1 MANEDAGEVQQAK
14 SKKGLIIIVVVVLN
28 VLLIGGVAFFLMSRS
43 ASGDDAKDPGTS
55 RQTRSTRAVAID
67 GPIIELDGFVV
78 NLQNAR
84 DKKYLKTKMS
94 IQLYSVEDQPEFEKS
109 MSIVRNEI
117 LLQLSAIEME
127 KVQTIEGKRDL
138 EKMLV
143 QKVNGRLD
151 MDRVANIFLTEF
163 VTQ

>member
-1 MANEDAGEVQQAK
+1 MANEDTAEVQQPK
-14 SKKGLIIIVVVVLN
+14 SKKGLIIIIVVVVN
-28 VLLIGGVAFFLMSRS
+28 VLLIGGVIFFMLGNKGEGTDGADGQKPRQQRAARS
-43 ASGDDAKDPGTS
+43 VT
-55 RQTRSTRAVAID
+55 D
-67 GPIIELDGFVV
+67 GPIEELDGFVV
-78 NLQNAR
+78 NLANAR

-94 IQLYSVEDQPEFEKS
+94 VQLFSPEDQVEFDKNL
-109 MSIVRNEI
+109 SIVRNEI

-138 EKMLV
+138 EKLLV

-151 MDRVANIFLTEF
+151 MDRVANIYLTEF